1 MQPAGVVERPAS
13 GLEAFRDLER
23 FLSEAAD
30 AHLGLSEL
38 ERGSERRARELA
50 RLSLQSHVDC
60 RGEGDLGEAI
70 IVPGQDGRPLRLAY
84 KRLHTRSVL
93 TLFGELRIRRMGYGA
108 PGHDALHPL
117 DVELGLPERIY
128 SYECQRRLIRGVICG
143 PFDEAIALVG
153 EMTEVSVPKRSAEQ
167 IVREAAADFDAF
179 YSERAQTEVKPGRG
193 EILVGAIDCKGI
205 PMVKPERALRV
216 VRRGKGEKA
225 NKKRMATVAAVHSQA
240 PVIRTPKDVLSSLFA
255 TGEPLQRPKRSPPN
269 HKRVWASLIDDKD
282 TFITDVKAEMNR
294 RDPRHRRTWVI
305 VTDGERALQHRVCQ
319 TFTDVTLVLDLLHVL
334 DKLWACGHAL
344 YREGSREAEDFVYQ
358 RAERILCGLVSQVVK
373 GLRQIVTKR
382 HLTANKAKTLLN
394 VASYLYRNR
403 ERMRHDLYLANGWP
417 IASGSVEGACKNLI
431 RDRFERSGMRWTPET
446 AEALLRLRA
455 VYLSGDLDAY
465 WEFHIKRDQKRLYRR
480 DEWQLVLK

>member
-1 MQPAGVVERPAS
+1 MQTVGLPDGPGS
-13 GLEAFRDLER
+13 GAEAFRDLER

-30 AHLGLSEL
+30 ARLGLSEL
-38 ERGSERRARELA
+38 ERGSQRRVRELA
-50 RLSLQSHVDC
+50 RLELQAHVDS
-60 RGEGDLGEAI
+60 RGEGDLGAAI
-70 IVPGQDGRPLRLAY
+70 IVPGEDGQPLRLAY
-84 KRLHTRSVL
+84 KRPHTRSVL
-93 TLFGELRIRRMGYGA
+93 TVFGELRITRMGYGA
-108 PGHDALHPL
+108 PGHEALHPL
-117 DVELGLPERIY
+117 DVELCLPERIY

-143 PFDEAIALVG
+143 PFDEAIALVC
-153 EMTEVSVPKRSAEQ
+153 EMTAVSVPKRSAEP
-167 IVREAAADFDAF
+167 IVREAALDFDAF
-179 YSERAQTEVKPGRG
+179 YAERAQAAVKPGRG

-216 VRRGKGEKA
+216 LRRGKGEKA

-240 PVIRTPKDVLSSLFA
+240 PVIRTPKDVLWSLFA
-255 TGEPLQRPKRSPPN
+255 SEQRPERPKRTPPQ
-269 HKRVWASLIDDKD
+269 HKRVWASLIADKD
-282 TFITDVKAEMNR
+282 TFITDVKAEMTR
-294 RDPRHRRTWVI
+294 RDPHHRRTWVI
-305 VTDGERALQHRVCQ
+305 VTDGERALQQRVCQ

-344 YREGSREAEDFVYQ
+344 YGEGSREAEDFVYQ

-382 HLTANKAKTLLN
+382 RLTANNAKTLLN
-394 VASYLYRNR
+394 AASYLYRNR
-403 ERMRHDLYLANGWP
+403 DRMRYDLYLANGWP

-465 WEFHIKRDQKRLYRR
+465 WEFHIKRDQQRLYRR
-480 DEWQLVLK
+480 DEWELVLK

>member
-1 MQPAGVVERPAS
+1 MQTVGLPDGPAS
-13 GLEAFRDLER
+13 GAEAFRDLER

-30 AHLGLSEL
+30 ARLGLSEL
-38 ERGSERRARELA
+38 ERESERRVRELA
-50 RLSLQSHVDC
+50 RLELQAHVDS
-60 RGEGDLGEAI
+60 RGEGDLGAAI
-70 IVPGQDGRPLRLAY
+70 IVPGQDGQPLRLAY

-93 TLFGELRIRRMGYGA
+93 TLFGELRITRMGYGA
-108 PGHDALHPL
+108 PGHEALHPL
-117 DVELGLPERIY
+117 DVELCLPERIY

-143 PFDEAIALVG
+143 PFDEAITLVC
-153 EMTEVSVPKRSAEQ
+153 EMTGVSVPKRSAEQ
-167 IVREAAADFDAF
+167 IVRDGAVDFDAF
-179 YSERAQTEVKPGRG
+179 YAERAQAAVKPGRG

-240 PVIRTPKDVLSSLFA
+240 PVIRTPKDVLDSLFA
-255 TGEPLQRPKRSPPN
+255 AGERPERPKRTPPQ

-282 TFITDVKAEMNR
+282 TFIADVKAEMTR
-294 RDPRHRRTWVI
+294 RDPHHRRTWVI
-305 VTDGERALQHRVCQ
+305 VTDGERALQHRVIAN
-319 TFTDVTLVLDLLHVL
+319 FTDVTLVLDLLHVL

-358 RAERILCGLVSQVVK
+358 RTERILCGMASQVVK

-382 HLTANKAKTLLN
+382 RLTGNKAKTLLN
-394 VASYLYRNR
+394 AASYIYRNR
-403 ERMRHDLYLANGWP
+403 DRMRYDLYLANGWP

-446 AEALLRLRA
+446 AEALLRIRA

-465 WEFHIKRDQKRLYRR
+465 WEFHIKRDQQRLYHR
-480 DEWQLVLK
+480 DEWEHVLK